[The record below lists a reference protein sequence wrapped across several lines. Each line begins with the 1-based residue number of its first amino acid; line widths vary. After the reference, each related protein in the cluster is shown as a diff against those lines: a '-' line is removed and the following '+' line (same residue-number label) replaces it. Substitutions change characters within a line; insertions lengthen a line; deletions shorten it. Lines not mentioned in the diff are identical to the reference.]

1 MKTAQDFIKEI
12 GESAEL
18 QNAVKAIKDESG
30 LAEFLKKNDVSATV
44 EEFAKALK
52 AAKTGGAEGEITDD
66 AAEAVA
72 GGAWYDFVLRWW
84 PWS

>member
-44 EEFAKALK
+44 EEFGKALK
-52 AAKTGGAEGEITDD
+52 AQSEGEISDD

-72 GGAWYDFVLRWW
+72 GSGWFGDLWHYFFG
-84 PWS
+84 

>member
-1 MKTAQDFIKEI
+1 MKTIQDFIYEI
-12 GESAEL
+12 EGSAALQDEL
-18 QNAVKAIKDESG
+18 KAIEDKDA

-72 GGAWYDFVLRWW
+72 GGAWYDFVLRWL
-84 PWS
+84 PWT